1 MNKLITNTIEQM
13 LNEFGLRYQQENN
26 FFHLSISEDIA
37 RFHLNIFADEEKELL
52 IVSGL
57 FPINIP
63 HKCLDKMYKLINK
76 INRETTIGRFCI
88 DPEDGE
94 LTYTV
99 ANNVDGGAINVQIV
113 RACISQVYLR
123 LVHTFDEIMDTIYD
137 QPKPELPVE
146 DPGITS
152 LLNRNENGHV
162 S

>member
-1 MNKLITNTIEQM
+1 
-13 LNEFGLRYQQENN
+13 
-26 FFHLSISEDIA
+26 
-37 RFHLNIFADEEKELL
+37 
-52 IVSGL
+52 
-57 FPINIP
+57 
-63 HKCLDKMYKLINK
+63 MYRLINRL
-76 INRETTIGRFCI
+76 NRETTVGRFCI
-88 DPEDGE
+88 DPEYGE

-152 LLNRNENGHV
+152 LSNRNGNGLV